1 MKSLLKVVVL
11 SICLLTAVSFAY
23 AGVGRGGGFG
33 KGVRDGSALINA
45 AGMTMPNYVD
55 QNNDGI
61 CDNLGIRTSG
71 AGYGRGRGKGYCA
84 GNSGRGQGK
93 GIKAGRFGKG
103 RGQGKGIK
111 AGRFGKGRGQGKGI
125 KAGRF
130 GRGVRDGSGPIN
142 KTGVARPNYV
152 DANGDGICDNSG
164 VRILTK

>member
-11 SICLLTAVSFAY
+11 SVCLLTAVSFAY
-23 AGVGRGGGFG
+23 ASVGR
-33 KGVRDGSALINA
+33 GVRDGSALINA

-61 CDNLGIRTSG
+61 CDNLGIRTAG

-84 GNSGRGQGK
+84 GNSGRGQGN
-93 GIKAGRFGKG
+93 GIKAGRFGRG

-111 AGRFGKGRGQGKGI
+111 S
-125 KAGRF
+125 GRF

-164 VRILTK
+164 ARILTK